1 MNEEEENGAYPVI
14 NRHLFVPHYLGVL
27 SNAYLWSQ
35 SRLFLDRFGCGI
47 NEVRVLTVLAYS
59 PGLSATELCEALA
72 MNKSIVSRSL
82 GVLQEKG
89 LVEAKSRGKR
99 FNFEL
104 TASGRILNAKIVPI
118 SLKRE
123 QLLLAGFSETDK
135 VILLGYLAR
144 MQENIANLD
153 KAGAESACHDERSSR

>member
-1 MNEEEENGAYPVI
+1 MKKNNEEVRFPVI
-14 NRHLFVPHYLGVL
+14 NRHVFVPHYLGVL
-27 SNAYLWSQ
+27 SNAYLSSQ
-35 SRLFLDRFGCGI
+35 SRLFLDSYGCGI
-47 NEVRVLTVLAYS
+47 NEVRLLTALAYS
-59 PGLSATELCEALA
+59 PGLSAAELCDALA

-82 GVLQEKG
+82 SVLQEKG
-89 LVEAKSRGKR
+89 LIEAKSRGKR

-104 TASGRILNAKIVPI
+104 TASGLSLNAKIVPI

-144 MQENIANLD
+144 MQQNIAMI
-153 KAGAESACHDERSSR
+153 DEVGEPKPKPSIT